1 MKLSTKTR
9 YGMRAMLELAEHSQ
23 SSPLQ
28 IKAIAQNQN
37 ISMKYL
43 EQLIGILKTAG
54 LVTSVRGAKGGY
66 TLAKKPEQIK
76 LSEIFTALEGP
87 VDTAECLLDKNYCGK
102 TAECITRQ
110 LWAQLQKVIINL
122 LESLTLQDF
131 TERAK
136 NKALHYQI

>member
-1 MKLSTKTR
+1 MKLSAKTR

-23 SSPLQ
+23 GGPLQ
-28 IKAIAQNQN
+28 IKAIARNQD

-54 LVTSVRGAKGGY
+54 LVTSARGAKGGY
-66 TLAKKPEQIK
+66 TLSKKPVEIK
-76 LSEIFTALEGP
+76 LSDIFIALEGP
-87 VDTAECLLDKNYCGK
+87 VNTAECLLDRNYCGK

-110 LWAQLQKVIINL
+110 LWAELQNVIINFL
-122 LESLTLQDF
+122 DSLTLQDLANK
-131 TERAK
+131 AK